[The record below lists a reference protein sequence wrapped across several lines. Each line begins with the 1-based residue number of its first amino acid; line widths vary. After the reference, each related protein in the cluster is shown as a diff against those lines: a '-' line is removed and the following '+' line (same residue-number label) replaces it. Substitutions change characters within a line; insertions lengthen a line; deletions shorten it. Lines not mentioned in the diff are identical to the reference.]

1 MNKIQTKT
9 VGRFT
14 AAVAISMGLA
24 ASAVSI
30 ASASTNG
37 SHHSDHDGFAGQ
49 THWDNGLGGLVTA
62 VTLTSGTLTSVTVTA
77 HDGTPST
84 FSITGTT
91 TFSEGGATVPATDL
105 VVGSHVDIQV
115 TSALPTTAV
124 AINIKVKHARPI
136 KLGGLVT
143 AVTLTSGTLTSVT
156 VTAHDGTPSTFSITG
171 TTTFSE
177 GGATVPAT
185 DLVAGDFADIEVLS
199 SAMTTATSINIELAR
214 FGGVVTLVSGDTITI
229 TGHKGVTQTIV
240 VGTTTYTKDGAPAVS
255 TDVMAGD
262 LINAQGTIGATA
274 TTLNATSVMI
284 ETLHG
289 SIDGGHVGHGH
300 RHFDGRGFGH
310 HQGSQN
316 QGSQNQGFGERGS
329 SDHGNIRR

>member
-1 MNKIQTKT
+1 MKGLGMNKIQTKT

-49 THWDNGLGGLVTA
+49 THWDNGLGGLVT
-62 VTLTSGTLTSVTVTA
+62 T
-77 HDGTPST
+77 
-84 FSITGTT
+84 
-91 TFSEGGATVPATDL
+91 
-105 VVGSHVDIQV
+105 
-115 TSALPTTAV
+115 
-124 AINIKVKHARPI
+124 
-136 KLGGLVT
+136 
-143 AVTLTSGTLTSVT
+143 VTLTSGTLTSVT